1 MSPLAISAVIF
12 VCVYGGAM
20 AGMSLRSRLPEPHRS
35 AETRDVVKLGMGL
48 VATMSALLLG
58 LLISSAKSSYDTQKT
73 ELTQVTARLVFLDH
87 VLAHYGPETKEIR
100 GLVRNA
106 SFHLVSQLWPNTPPV
121 PAVGDPGVIFDQIQA
136 LSPKDEAHRLL
147 QAQALTLA
155 IELGQTRGLMIE
167 QRGSS
172 VSTAL
177 LGRRG
182 VLARDHL
189 RELRPVR
196 AGQRHGPG
204 GAAGL
209 RALRV
214 VRDLPDPRNGP
225 PLRGTPPDPQRPD
238 ARDLLPPRPV
248 GPRAGP
254 RLQ

>member
-12 VCVYGGAM
+12 VCVFGGAM

-106 SFHLVSQLWPNTPPV
+106 SFHLVSQLWPSTPPA
-121 PAVGDPGVIFDQIQA
+121 PAVGDPGVIFDKIQA
-136 LSPKDEAHRLL
+136 LSPQDEGHRLL

-167 QRGSS
+167 QQGSS

-177 LGRRG
+177 LG
-182 VLARDHL
+182 VVVFWLAIIFVSFGMFA
-189 RELRPVR
+189 PANATVR
-196 AGQRHGPG
+196 AALLVCALSVSCAIFLILEMDRPFEGLLQIPSGQMRETFSHLG
-204 GAAGL
+204 
-209 RALRV
+209 
-214 VRDLPDPRNGP
+214 
-225 PLRGTPPDPQRPD
+225 Q
-238 ARDLLPPRPV
+238 
-248 GPRAGP
+248 
-254 RLQ
+254 